1 MPNLSHVINI
11 NGNYSLQ
18 KWEKWAKRQEI
29 EKKKKSKSNI
39 PDNFDGTILLL
50 LLLVQTYYHYRIRT
64 FQNLTANILF
74 ISPTMTSIF
83 KTLTALIT
91 SIRHFFLDRCM
102 ILIYLK
108 HAFKCMYQNRN
119 LFSKR
124 FNFFSSERIS
134 SKFMNS
140 FDLMGCYF
148 HFDSTKDE
156 QLFCTPSTTS
166 TRGRKEQYVCTQSS
180 QLL

>member
-1 MPNLSHVINI
+1 MAITLYK
-11 NGNYSLQ
+11 NGKNGQ
-18 KWEKWAKRQEI
+18 KDRKL
-29 EKKKKSKSNI
+29 KKKKSKSNI
-39 PDNFDGTILLL
+39 PDNFDGTILL

-108 HAFKCMYQNRN
+108 HAFKCMY
-119 LFSKR
+119 
-124 FNFFSSERIS
+124 
-134 SKFMNS
+134 
-140 FDLMGCYF
+140 
-148 HFDSTKDE
+148 
-156 QLFCTPSTTS
+156 
-166 TRGRKEQYVCTQSS
+166 
-180 QLL
+180 